1 MAAEKGGTEKNT
13 SSDEMMSEPEQDST
27 DDTVN
32 PLYSLA
38 TSKSDHSSLGRP
50 CTLGVGDQAADE
62 SSRALRSAASANP
75 DDTASDVRSGDV
87 SKAGTGSSGSLPST
101 SASQI
106 SSRPAQSTAV
116 SAEQQQ
122 LAAVKATP
130 PPVVPVRLV
139 RAPSS
144 AKPAA
149 NIPRVDCPEKIV
161 ICLDISKEMEKKSF
175 ILRQGDKKTPMDLVV
190 RALNIFLQT
199 KRSLNSRH
207 EFALMFL
214 DNCAKWVCDF
224 TGDPKRVMTF
234 LDEMKNC
241 TEVEKCD
248 LSTVFNEI
256 ACHILPADVP
266 SDTLPPY
273 VIRVLLIYGR
283 SYCEPSFGITKHQH
297 ALQSSDYFC
306 MDALYLHEPAS
317 DENLCKSI
325 FQQLCCLDVK
335 GNSYILEASKNPTK
349 VFDCVAQLLAHPLQR
364 PIQQELNYSLLAN
377 GSLTNAADVRS

>member
-1 MAAEKGGTEKNT
+1 MATDKGGSEKST
-13 SSDEMMSEPEQDST
+13 SSDERMSESESDLA
-27 DDTVN
+27 DTVN

-38 TSKSDHSSLGRP
+38 TSKSDHSSLGQQSASV
-50 CTLGVGDQAADE
+50 VGDQAADQ
-62 SSRALRSAASANP
+62 STRTLRSATSANR
-75 DDTASDVRSGDV
+75 DDTASDVRSNDV
-87 SKAGTGSSGSLPST
+87 SKTGASSSSSLPSV
-101 SASQI
+101 SASQVH
-106 SSRPAQSTAV
+106 RPPQSAAV
-116 SAEQQQ
+116 SEEQQQ
-122 LAAVKATP
+122 MTAVKAPP

-144 AKPAA
+144 ARPAT
-149 NIPRVDCPEKIV
+149 NIPKVDCPEKIV

-199 KRSLNSRH
+199 KQSLNSHH

-224 TGDPKRVMTF
+224 TGDPKRIMTF

-256 ACHILPADVP
+256 ACHILPPDVP
-266 SDTLPPY
+266 SEISPPY

-283 SYCEPSFGITKHQH
+283 SYCEPSFGITKHRQ
-297 ALQSSDYFC
+297 ALQGSDYFC

-317 DENLCKSI
+317 DENQCKTI
-325 FQQLCCLDVK
+325 FQQLCSLDVK

-349 VFDCVAQLLAHPLQR
+349 VFDCIAQLLAHPLQR
-364 PIQQELNYSLLAN
+364 PLQQDLNYSLLAN
-377 GSLTNAADVRS
+377 GSLSNAADARS